1 MDPVSSNLS
10 DGAGNPGIGVGAKI
24 VNADFFIFVGF
35 ESLRALLSI
44 PS

>member
-1 MDPVSSNLS
+1 MDPESSNLS
-10 DGAGNPGIGVGAKI
+10 EGGGNPGTRVGAKI
-24 VNADFFIFVGF
+24 GNADFFTFAGF